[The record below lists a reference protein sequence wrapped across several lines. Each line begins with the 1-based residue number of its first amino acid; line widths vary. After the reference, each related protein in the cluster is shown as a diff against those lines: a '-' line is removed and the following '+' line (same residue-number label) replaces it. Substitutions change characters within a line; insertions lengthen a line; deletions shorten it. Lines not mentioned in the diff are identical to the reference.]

1 MISVVGIGHGGHQL
15 LIIGDTTK
23 DKEKAVELIKDFIE
37 KVWFTL
43 TINLHF
49 GCLYIYI
56 YIYTHTHTHTHTR
69 AILH

>member
-1 MISVVGIGHGGHQL
+1 MISVVRTRHGDHQL
-15 LIIGDTTK
+15 LVIGDTTK

-49 GCLYIYI
+49 GCFTFFLK
-56 YIYTHTHTHTHTR
+56 
-69 AILH
+69 